1 MRSRPDRT
9 ILGKRQTHLFR
20 TGYTGG
26 FRQRDC
32 HHAMRQNCSSLY
44 RSGAQLTTTVA
55 LADSP
60 DMAAESDES
69 WSAGPLHVLLVLDDD
84 VLRRFGPVLRRLCV
98 GFVDESIRATILCP
112 AGTDPQSLLVGM
124 AKAVRHGSLR
134 WLLRDRSV
142 RKVVDALRGNEP
154 NLVHAMAGA
163 QAPLAR
169 ALATQFDIPMVVQLT
184 GLADLSVLEQD
195 TGDPAVEYVA
205 MTSPILQAARRV
217 LGAESQRVTLIQ
229 PGLHALAEPTC
240 FTADRETVTLLSYAR
255 FAGNCGLMK
264 LLAATRELIRRNED
278 LMLFLMGTGPLEPQL
293 RRRVIE
299 LGLLKSVTFT
309 GAAVNRQAAME
320 GADVFVSTRRQTE
333 LRTHALEAMA
343 AGMAI
348 VAAKG
353 SVNDFLIDEETALL
367 FDPGSPD
374 QLSIQLAQLLEH
386 RDMARALAAR
396 AQEHVRKN
404 HQPSAMVSATSELYR
419 RLAFK
424 QRTMKIVTSS

>member
-1 MRSRPDRT
+1 
-9 ILGKRQTHLFR
+9 
-20 TGYTGG
+20 
-26 FRQRDC
+26 
-32 HHAMRQNCSSLY
+32 
-44 RSGAQLTTTVA
+44 
-55 LADSP
+55 
-60 DMAAESDES
+60 
-69 WSAGPLHVLLVLDDD
+69 
-84 VLRRFGPVLRRLCV
+84 
-98 GFVDESIRATILCP
+98 
-112 AGTDPQSLLVGM
+112 
-124 AKAVRHGSLR
+124 
-134 WLLRDRSV
+134 
-142 RKVVDALRGNEP
+142 
-154 NLVHAMAGA
+154 
-163 QAPLAR
+163 
-169 ALATQFDIPMVVQLT
+169 
-184 GLADLSVLEQD
+184 
-195 TGDPAVEYVA
+195 
-205 MTSPILQAARRV
+205 
-217 LGAESQRVTLIQ
+217 
-229 PGLHALAEPTC
+229 
-240 FTADRETVTLLSYAR
+240 
-255 FAGNCGLMK
+255 MK